1 MKMQSLLNIVK
12 QETDGSAKL
21 QTRDKRRWRALI
33 IAVGVMMVI
42 VMTITTMMLRVSGDR
57 ESFRDRLV
65 KRSSNNIN
73 PGLKVLPIHSHNDY
87 EREHPLYDA
96 LKLAIISVEA
106 DVWCFNE
113 DDDAL
118 YVSHLPFFLS
128 KSRTLKTL
136 YTGPLEQLI
145 DSVSQDGK
153 VFGLFDTEP
162 DQTLYLQID
171 VKNNGNVV
179 FDKIQEH
186 LKPLQDK
193 GYITTYTPKDNK
205 WYHGPLTVVL
215 TGDSLLSRV
224 ASMEV
229 RNVFADA
236 KLDDLDSFKKRI
248 EDLNNSE
255 ELNTIS
261 VVASCGLADVASS
274 VGIFSSTDVEGF
286 SDRGR
291 RDVQRVIDKA
301 HSFGLKTRIWETPN
315 YPTEVR
321 DLVWRD
327 LISMGTDL
335 LNVDDLTAA
344 SKMFNLRER

>member
-1 MKMQSLLNIVK
+1 MKIQSLLNIVK
-12 QETDGSAKL
+12 EETGGSAKL
-21 QTRDKRRWRALI
+21 QIRDNRRWRVLI
-33 IAVGVMMVI
+33 IAVGVMIVI
-42 VMTITTMMLRVSGDR
+42 VMTKTTMMFNDSRDR
-57 ESFRDRLV
+57 ETFRDSLV
-65 KRSSNNIN
+65 KRSFNNIN

-106 DVWCFNE
+106 DVWCFN
-113 DDDAL
+113 DNDDAL
-118 YVSHLPFFLS
+118 YVSHLPLFLS

-145 DSVSQDGK
+145 DSVSQDGE

-171 VKNNGNVV
+171 VKNNGDVV

-236 KLDDLDSFKKRI
+236 KLDDLDSFKKKNRG
-248 EDLNNSE
+248 SE
-255 ELNTIS
+255 
-261 VVASCGLADVASS
+261 
-274 VGIFSSTDVEGF
+274 
-286 SDRGR
+286 
-291 RDVQRVIDKA
+291 QQ
-301 HSFGLKTRIWETPN
+301 
-315 YPTEVR
+315 
-321 DLVWRD
+321 
-327 LISMGTDL
+327 
-335 LNVDDLTAA
+335 
-344 SKMFNLRER
+344 